1 MISLIDGLGFGGAER
16 SLAELLPGLSDA
28 GIEPTVVC
36 LRRKE
41 GGVERDVLAQGFDVR
56 FLPRGM
62 VPRIRGLRALMREL
76 APDLLHTSLV
86 ESSILGR
93 SSAVGTGVPVLS
105 SLVNQSYTAERRAD
119 PHLSR
124 SALGTVRAVD
134 RWTAR
139 HLTSHF
145 HAITHAVKGWAVEAL
160 AVPPGRITV
169 VERGRDPRR
178 LGEPGPARRAAARE
192 RLQLP
197 ADAEVLL
204 AVGRQEFQK
213 GHRFLLEAMPTVL
226 ATHPSALLLV
236 AGRQGAETASLQAMV
251 ERSARLRASV
261 RFLGH
266 RDDLPEVLAASDLFV
281 FPSLWEGLGGAVL
294 EAMALGVPIVT
305 SDLEPLREVVEDG
318 RCASLVPTGSPPAL
332 AEAIG
337 SLLDDPDRARRLGE
351 RGREIFLRRFT
362 LERSTERMVELFMR
376 VAEGPDT
383 RHAADEIEVA

>member
-16 SLAELLPGLSDA
+16 SLAELLPGLREA

-41 GGVERDVLAQGFDVR
+41 GGVERDVLAQDFDVR
-56 FLPRGM
+56 FLPRGT
-62 VPRIRGLRALMREL
+62 VPRLRELRALIREL
-76 APDLLHTSLV
+76 SPDLLHTSLV
-86 ESSILGR
+86 GSSILGR
-93 SSAVGTGVPVLS
+93 SAAVGTGVPVLS

-119 PHLSR
+119 PHVSR
-124 SALGTVRAVD
+124 PALGTVRAID

-178 LGEPGPARRAAARE
+178 LGEPGQARRTAARE
-192 RLQLP
+192 RFQLAP
-197 ADAEVLL
+197 EADVLL

-251 ERSARLRASV
+251 ERSAQLRTSV

-266 RDDLPEVLAASDLFV
+266 
-281 FPSLWEGLGGAVL
+281 
-294 EAMALGVPIVT
+294 
-305 SDLEPLREVVEDG
+305 
-318 RCASLVPTGSPPAL
+318 
-332 AEAIG
+332 
-337 SLLDDPDRARRLGE
+337 
-351 RGREIFLRRFT
+351 
-362 LERSTERMVELFMR
+362 
-376 VAEGPDT
+376 
-383 RHAADEIEVA
+383 